1 MLQCLILIDV
11 THIIKICCR
20 LKYLSDIKINKYFK
34 QFDGRELRLSLT
46 STKLRE
52 LKHIFTTSLTIMS
65 ETDDGWLNDKLI
77 RLFLQQNYAE
87 NTY

>member
-11 THIIKICCR
+11 THIIKIFCR
-20 LKYLSDIKINKYFK
+20 LKYLSDIKNKYFK
-34 QFDGRELRLSLT
+34 QFYGRELRLSLT
-46 STKLRE
+46 STELRE